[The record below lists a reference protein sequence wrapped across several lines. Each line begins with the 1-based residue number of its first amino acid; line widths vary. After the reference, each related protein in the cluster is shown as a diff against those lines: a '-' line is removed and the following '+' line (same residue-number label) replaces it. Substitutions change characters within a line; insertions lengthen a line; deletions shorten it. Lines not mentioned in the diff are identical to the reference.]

1 MLYVLYVYVYNMY
14 IYTHIESDFKVGFKA
29 FVE

>member
-1 MLYVLYVYVYNMY
+1 MLYVLLYVYNMHIY
-14 IYTHIESDFKVGFKA
+14 IHIESDFKVGFIA

>member
-1 MLYVLYVYVYNMY
+1 MSYYMY
-14 IYTHIESDFKVGFKA
+14 IICIYIYIHIESDFKVGFKA